1 MARHVGSGWR
11 MKPRYRPVHGEDIG
25 VDSIAVRIERNL
37 EVDRIADENRSSVIR
52 RDAGSIPASRL
63 DQSLGCINFI
73 PTQHK
78 VYIQLGRII
87 YCATQAQERSENGN
101 KTKIPNNGVCA
112 GC

>member
-1 MARHVGSGWR
+1 MPKFTSVPGVMRGHGKTPHFMAG
-11 MKPRYRPVHGEDIG
+11 MKSSLIVMYR
-25 VDSIAVRIERNL
+25 AY
-37 EVDRIADENRSSVIR
+37 
-52 RDAGSIPASRL
+52 
-63 DQSLGCINFI
+63 QSLGRINFI